1 MASGLWRTKSVEQS
15 IKDTDESGHKLKRT
29 LSALAVLSCLWLMI
43 NLTAFTWLRFF
54 GWMLIGIAVY
64 FAYGRSHSILG
75 RREGGAHGLAREEI
89 RATYEAQRD
98 AGGRDGSR
106 RRSGGS
112 SPVDARSP
120 DGNSQ
125 T

>member
-1 MASGLWRTKSVEQS
+1 MASGLWRTKSIEQS
-15 IKDTDESGHKLKRT
+15 IKDTDEPGHKLKRT

-75 RREGGAHGLAREEI
+75 RREGCAHGLAGGDPGDLRS
-89 RATYEAQRD
+89 AT
-98 AGGRDGSR
+98 R
-106 RRSGGS
+106 RRRTGRFQSKERWLVAGRC
-112 SPVDARSP
+112 PEP
-120 DGNSQ
+120 
-125 T
+125 